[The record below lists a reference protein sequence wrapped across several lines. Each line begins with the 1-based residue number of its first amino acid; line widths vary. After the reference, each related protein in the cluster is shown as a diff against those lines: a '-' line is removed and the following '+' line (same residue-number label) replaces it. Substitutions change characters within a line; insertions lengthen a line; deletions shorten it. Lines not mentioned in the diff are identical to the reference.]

1 MSTQL
6 EGGFRL
12 HHFQSDV
19 EAGKTKNISASKL
32 DGNFQLLKPRPING
46 GLKHYT
52 VNQETE
58 GWDLQIFPQWP
69 SKPSILTFG
78 AKSKNDPNAGN
89 PNLAWIPVTDI
100 QPSESSPITG
110 FGIVAPS
117 AISPGPETSV
127 FITQTSE
134 ATWSEGGDPGAV
146 FYISPVGTPAW
157 SSPPPSGAPQWI
169 QVERCDGQR
178 MYVWGTP
185 WAAPA

>member
-1 MSTQL
+1 MSTEL

-19 EAGKTKNISASKL
+19 QAGKTQNISASKL
-32 DGNFQLLKPRPING
+32 DANFQLLKPRKISG

-58 GWDLQIFPQWP
+58 GWDLKIFPQWP
-69 SKPSILTFG
+69 SVASILAFGPQLKWTPVADIKPSQ
-78 AKSKNDPNAGN
+78 SN
-89 PNLAWIPVTDI
+89 
-100 QPSESSPITG
+100 PITG
-110 FGIVAPS
+110 FNIIEPR

-134 ATWSEGGDPGAV
+134 AMWSEGGDPGAL

-157 SSPPPSGAPQWI
+157 SEPPPSGAPQWI

-178 MYVWGTP
+178 MYVWGTE